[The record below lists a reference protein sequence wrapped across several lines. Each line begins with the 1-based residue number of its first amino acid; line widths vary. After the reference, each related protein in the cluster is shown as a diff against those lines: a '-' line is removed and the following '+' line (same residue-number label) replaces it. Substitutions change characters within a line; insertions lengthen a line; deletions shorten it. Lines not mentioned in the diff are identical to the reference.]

1 MYIIQ
6 RALASS
12 YLKKTIVFGQ
22 KFEKKGRGEGR
33 KHWGVFIYCL
43 IIIVYLLFNLL
54 LLWNIFLTAILLYL
68 LKEVLKFVYIYP
80 LKPKFQ
86 SKSVVYYSCSIFLT
100 NFMFWLHVLY
110 FFILWL
116 FTFFFVNKILIK
128 SSKSFWSM
136 FFTMSHNQVF
146 II

>member
-6 RALASS
+6 RAAASS
-12 YLKKTIVFGQ
+12 YLKK
-22 KFEKKGRGEGR
+22 KPWYLDKNLKKRGGGGR
-33 KHWGVFIYCL
+33 KYWGVFIYCL